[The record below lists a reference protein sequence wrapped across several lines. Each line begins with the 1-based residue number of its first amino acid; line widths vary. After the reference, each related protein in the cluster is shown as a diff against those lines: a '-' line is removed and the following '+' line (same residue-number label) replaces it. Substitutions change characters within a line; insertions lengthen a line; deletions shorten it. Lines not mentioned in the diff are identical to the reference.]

1 MRKKAPGP
9 TRTLAN
15 ILRLCLIAS
24 NICTALGLQ
33 SQVRA
38 LEEIYSEAHRAFE
51 EGKFEL
57 AQERLDILLRRQPDI
72 PEALNLLGV
81 VCDKIGK
88 PAESERNFRIA
99 IKLKPDYVEAR
110 KNLGLHLAKLGKID
124 SAIIEITAALKLQPA
139 DLETHY
145 LLGRLYFLNNDS
157 ENALVHLS
165 ESAKDTH
172 LRTGELFSMLSAVE
186 LRAGQLS
193 LAEEHIREAGRRGVV
208 DAKIQLDLG
217 EAFEKQGD
225 IEKAKALYETIV
237 ETRPEMALGHA
248 LLARCY
254 QKTGQLDRAVQHYE
268 KAFQLNP
275 ASQNYA
281 FALAFTYFQV
291 QRYEDTSRI
300 LEHRSDLEKE
310 SDYFNLI
317 GASYAKLG
325 RTVEA
330 GTALEKAIR
339 LNPKDI
345 LAYYN
350 LGLVLLEGR
359 SYDQAVR
366 AFEQALELF
375 PQSEKLLT
383 ALGFTHQIK
392 GDFTSARSVFKRMAE
407 LFPLE
412 SAPYF
417 YLGSSFLETGEE
429 GEALLALTSAK
440 DRNPKDHRIFY
451 LMGLIYYNQGQFSR
465 AFDVF
470 QTSLELD
477 PSFVFSYQQ
486 LAKISLKNSDID
498 SALKFALKAVEI
510 DSTFSQPH
518 YLLGQIYLRLHKSED
533 ANREI
538 EQFQKLQANSPS
550 REYRVFFLSPLFS
563 NVPDRSR

>member
-1 MRKKAPGP
+1 MRKETAGP
-9 TRTLAN
+9 TKTLAT
-15 ILRLCLIAS
+15 ILALYLVATDTHS
-24 NICTALGLQ
+24 ALAHQSTAK
-33 SQVRA
+33 A
-38 LEEIYSEAHRAFE
+38 LEEIYSEAQKAFK

-57 AQERLDILLRRQPDI
+57 ARKELKILLGRQADI
-72 PEALNLLGV
+72 PEALNLLGA

-88 PAESERNFRIA
+88 LEDGERNFRRA
-99 IKLKPDYVEAR
+99 IELKPDYVEAR
-110 KNLGLHLAKLGKID
+110 KNLALHLAKQGKTD
-124 SAIIEITAALKLQPA
+124 AAIAEATAALELQPA
-139 DLETHY
+139 DLGIHY
-145 LLGRLYFLNNDS
+145 LLGRLYFLKNDS
-157 ENALVHLS
+157 EKALFYLS
-165 ESAKDTH
+165 ETAKDKRFQTA
-172 LRTGELFSMLSAVE
+172 ELFSMLGAVE
-186 LRAGQLS
+186 LRAGELS
-193 LAEEHIREAGRRGVV
+193 RAEEHILAASRHGVV
-208 DAKIQLDLG
+208 DAQTQLELG

-225 IEKAKALYETIV
+225 LERASTLYESIV
-237 ETRPEMALGHA
+237 ETRPEMDLGHA

-254 QKTGQLDRAVQHYE
+254 QKRGQLDRAVQHYE
-268 KAFQLNP
+268 RALQLNP
-275 ASQNYA
+275 ASPNYA
-281 FALAFTYFQV
+281 LALAFTYFQV
-291 QRYEDTSRI
+291 QRYEDTTRL
-300 LEHRSDLEKE
+300 LEQRSDLEKE

-325 RTVEA
+325 KTVEA

-339 LNPKDI
+339 LNPQDI

-350 LGLVLLEGR
+350 LGLVLLEAR

-375 PQSEKLLT
+375 PRSEQLLT
-383 ALGFTHQIK
+383 ALGFTYQIK

-407 LFPLE
+407 LSPLE

-429 GEALLALTSAK
+429 REALRALTNAK
-440 DRNPKDHRIFY
+440 DRNSKDHRIFY
-451 LMGLIYYNQGQFSR
+451 LMGLIYYNQGQFSK
-465 AFDVF
+465 ALDVF

-486 LAKISLKNSDID
+486 LAKISLKNNDID

-518 YLLGQIYLRLHKSED
+518 YLLGQIYLRLHRNED

-538 EQFQKLQANSPS
+538 QQFQKLQANSPS

-563 NVPDRSR
+563 DVLNRSR

>member
-1 MRKKAPGP
+1 MRK
-9 TRTLAN
+9 TLTN
-15 ILRLCLIAS
+15 ILGLCLIAADLG
-24 NICTALGLQ
+24 TAWGLQ
-33 SQVRA
+33 SKGQA
-38 LEEIYSEAHRAFE
+38 LQEVYSEANRAFE
-51 EGKFEL
+51 EGKFAL
-57 AQERLDILLRRQPDI
+57 AQQKLDILLRRQADL

-81 VCDKIGK
+81 VCDKVGK
-88 PAESERNFRIA
+88 PQDSERNFRRA
-99 IKLKPDYVEAR
+99 IELKPDYVEAR
-110 KNLGLHLAKLGKID
+110 KNLSLHLAKQGKIGG
-124 SAIIEITAALKLQPA
+124 AITELTAALKLQPT
-139 DLETHY
+139 DLEAHY

-157 ENALVHLS
+157 EKALFHLS
-165 ESAKDTH
+165 ESTKDP
-172 LRTGELFSMLSAVE
+172 RFQTGELFSMLSAVE

-193 LAEEHIREAGRRGVV
+193 RAQEHIIEARRRGVV

-225 IEKAKALYETIV
+225 IAKARALYEMV
-237 ETRPEMALGHA
+237 VKTRPEMDLGHA

-254 QKTGQLDRAVQHYE
+254 QNAGQFDRAVEHYE
-268 KAFQLNP
+268 KALQLNP

-291 QRYEDTSRI
+291 QRYEDTTRI
-300 LEHRSDLEKE
+300 LEHRSDLEEE

-317 GASYAKLG
+317 GSSYAKLG

-330 GTALEKAIR
+330 GAALEKAIR
-339 LNPKDI
+339 LHPKDI

-359 SYDQAVR
+359 SYEQAVR
-366 AFEQALELF
+366 AFEQALVLF

-383 ALGFTHQIK
+383 ALGFTHQIR
-392 GDFTSARSVFKRMAE
+392 GDSSSARSVFRRMAE
-407 LFPLE
+407 LSPLE
-412 SAPYF
+412 GAPHF
-417 YLGSSFLETGEE
+417 YLASSFLETGEDK
-429 GEALLALTSAK
+429 EALLALTRAK

-451 LMGLIYYNQGQFSR
+451 LMGLIYYNQGQFSK

-470 QTSLELD
+470 QTSLQLD

-486 LAKISLKNSDID
+486 LAKISLKNGDID
-498 SALKFALKAVEI
+498 SALKFALKAVEL

-538 EQFQKLQANSPS
+538 EQFQKLQVNSPIQ
-550 REYRVFFLSPLFS
+550 EYRVFSLSPIFS